1 MATVKYTVV
10 KGDTL
15 SEIAVK
21 YKDTIGSSLTLEE
34 RIKKLQDL
42 NGITNPDYIVVGQV
56 LIISGTPAASKKN
69 ISSKA
74 VIKVF
79 GLQSNTDRTV
89 FATWAW
95 DKTYTD
101 HYSVQWKY
109 YTGDTVGFIGSNEDT
124 TDKQSVYTA
133 PENAIKVSFTVKP
146 IAKTRKVRGRDTAYW
161 AASWSTAKVYY
172 FKNNPPERPPVPDVK
187 IENYKLTAELNNLAL
202 NATTIEFQVYKN
214 DAKKPFKTG
223 KAAIALNRA
232 SYSCTIEYG
241 SNYKVRCRA
250 IRGKL
255 YSGWT
260 EFTDNQQ
267 TIPASPFK
275 ITSIK
280 ALTETSVSLDWPRV
294 YGANSY
300 TIEYTTE
307 KKYFDSSSEVSSMT
321 VQSAVSHA
329 EVTGLESGKEWFFRV
344 RAANDKGESAWTEI
358 SSVTIGEKP
367 SAPTTWSSTT
377 TVTTGSPLTLF
388 WIHNSIDGS
397 SQTYAQL
404 ELNIG
409 GTVTTETIQNSTAE
423 EEKDK
428 TSTYSVDTSSYI
440 EGTAIKWRVRT
451 RGITDSY
458 SDWSI
463 TRTVDVYA
471 PPTLDLG
478 VSNSSGEFLETL
490 ESFPIYITATPG
502 PNTQTPIGYHLSVIS
517 EEKYETLDSVGNS
530 KMINAGDEVYSNYFD
545 ISDDLV
551 VELSANNVDL
561 ENNIRYTIK
570 CVVSMNS
577 GLTAESSS
585 EFTVSWIDEEYSPNA
600 EIIYDEDT
608 LTTNIRPYCEDE
620 NGELIDGVIL
630 SLYRRE
636 FDGTF
641 TELAT
646 ELDNLSRT
654 FVTDPHPALDYA
666 RYRVVAMSSATG
678 AVSFYDMPGYPI
690 GEKTVIIQ
698 WDDDWDN
705 FETDTED
712 ELEAQPWAGSLL
724 KLPYNIDV
732 SDKHSP
738 DVTLVKYIGRN
749 HPVSYYG
756 TQLGESSTWNVEIDK
771 NDSETLYAL
780 RRLAVWMGDVYVREP
795 SGSGYWAN
803 INVSFS
809 QKHCEATIPVSLD
822 IVRVAGGA

>member
-1 MATVKYTVV
+1 MANKTYTVV

-15 SEIAVK
+15 SEIAVT
-21 YKDTIGSSLTLEE
+21 YKDTIGSSLTLAE

-56 LIISGTPAASKKN
+56 LILSGTPAASKKN
-69 ISSKA
+69 TSSA
-74 VIKVF
+74 ASIKLF

-89 FATWAW
+89 FASWKW
-95 DKTYTD
+95 DKTNTD
-101 HYSVQWKY
+101 HYTVEWKY
-109 YTGDTVGFIGSNEDT
+109 YTGDKLGFIGTTQDVNE
-124 TDKQSVYTA
+124 KQSVYTA
-133 PENAIKVSFTVKP
+133 PENAVSARFVVKP
-146 IAKTRKVRGRDTAYW
+146 VAKTRKVKGKDTAYW
-161 AASWSTAKVYY
+161 TAKWSTAKIYY

-187 IENYKLTAELNNLAL
+187 IEKYKLTAELNNLAL
-202 NATTIEFQVYKN
+202 NATTIEFQVFRN
-214 DAKKPFKTG
+214 NGSKPFKTG
-223 KAAIALNRA
+223 KASIKLNRA
-232 SYSCTIEYG
+232 SYSCTVEYG
-241 SNYKVRCRA
+241 YNYKVRCRA

-260 EFTDNQQ
+260 EFTDNQR
-267 TIPASPFK
+267 TAPVSPFK
-275 ITSIK
+275 INEIR
-280 ALTETSVSLDWPRV
+280 ALTETSVYLDWNGV
-294 YGANSY
+294 SDADSY
-300 TIEYTTE
+300 TIEYTTQ
-307 KKYFDSSSEVSSMT
+307 KRYFDSSTEVSSMSI
-321 VQSAVSHA
+321 QSVMSHA
-329 EVTGLESGKEWFFRV
+329 EVTGLETGKEWFFRL
-344 RAANDKGESAWTEI
+344 RAVNDKGESAWTEVASI
-358 SSVTIGEKP
+358 TIGEKP

-388 WIHNSIDGS
+388 WVHNSIDGS

-409 GTVTTETIQNSTAE
+409 GTVTTETIKNSTVE

-428 TSTYSVDTSSYI
+428 TSTYSIDTSSYI
-440 EGTAIKWRVRT
+440 EGTTIKWRVRT

-471 PPTLDLG
+471 PPTLDLV
-478 VSNSSGEFLETL
+478 VSDSSGEFLETL
-490 ESFPIYITATPG
+490 ESFPIYISATAG
-502 PNTQTPIGYHLSVIS
+502 PNTQKPIGYHLSIIS
-517 EEKYETLDSVGNS
+517 EEKYETTDNIGNR
-530 KMINAGDEVYSNYFD
+530 KMVNAGDEVYSGYFD
-545 ISDDLV
+545 VDSDLV
-551 VELSANNVDL
+551 IQLSANSVDL
-561 ENNIRYTIK
+561 ENNVSYTVK

-585 EFTVSWIDEEYSPNA
+585 EFTVAWTEEEYSPDA
-600 EIIYDEDT
+600 EIGYDEDT
-608 LTTNIRPYCEDE
+608 LTTFIRPYCEDE
-620 NGELIDGVIL
+620 NGELIEGVML
-630 SLYRRE
+630 SVYRRE
-636 FDGTF
+636 FDGRF

-646 ELDNLSRT
+646 DLDNLSYT

-666 RYRVVAMSSATG
+666 RYRIVAISSATG
-678 AVSFYDMPGYPI
+678 SVSYYDMPGYPI
-690 GEKTVIIQ
+690 GEKTVVIQ

-712 ELEAQPWAGSLL
+712 ELEAPSWSGSLL